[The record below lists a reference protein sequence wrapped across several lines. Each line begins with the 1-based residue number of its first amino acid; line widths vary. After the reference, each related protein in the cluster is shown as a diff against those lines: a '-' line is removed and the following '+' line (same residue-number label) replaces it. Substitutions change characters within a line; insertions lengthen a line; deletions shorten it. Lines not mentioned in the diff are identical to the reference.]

1 MVKYGEKLVALQYP
15 PWKAYYLD
23 YNRLKVILEQDD
35 VDPLQHPRGANI
47 GSSYASGLSRL
58 SHRRRPRGSNEPPL
72 SVRFLQTLTQE
83 IETIVTFFLKQQ
95 GEIAQELGQDCKQE
109 LQDIAETYYTAPTMQ
124 YDTDF
129 NNVYTSYTSSL
140 SSIATNSTTLPVEN
154 HANKQMR
161 LDRITALRERYH
173 AAGMKLYHLI
183 QFVEVNVTGIRKIL
197 KKHDKLMRPR
207 TATPWFFG
215 TENHSLTLTAAVAG
229 ADGPI
234 HRSSSGHGPNK
245 NHHRGCLLLKPLLND
260 TTITALAIMLEEALI
275 QLALWQQAEEQSEKP
290 VTMSERS
297 NHNILTED
305 NTTRHHRTVSAAQI
319 ARPQP
324 PPRPPPLS
332 LPPMVRRSYTDPEL
346 LDVSTIAIGSCGSDG
361 SGDSNYSY
369 YADQAAYYRR
379 MFSDSVAHYYQYFV
393 SSPRAVARSSVAT
406 PSPLP
411 KAKRQVI
418 LQDDVLIKI
427 QVARSRLQQT
437 SEFVEMLAAGSMMTL
452 MGEED
457 EEDRLRR
464 RRGGPLAPTAQDSFL
479 EDEKE
484 WKELQEKQQQLLE
497 QEEPTCFHRPWISHQ
512 LNFLSTFLYMTNY
525 YIVAP
530 TSGSYAQKVG
540 SNVALS
546 STIIGMTPFAAL
558 ISTLL
563 YSWWTS
569 HSYKYAL
576 VFASVCSVIGNFCY
590 AMGLPQHSLTLVLVG
605 RLLNGFGSARSI
617 NRRYI
622 ADTYSRSERT
632 AASAYFVTAGALGMA
647 AGPAIASILDIATK
661 RSNSHYWQE
670 ENAPGWVMFAMWS
683 LYLICLL
690 LFFQDPPRR
699 QHKHHESE
707 KKEPERSTSTNGES
721 RPLLPA
727 AAHQFSEPVDE
738 QNILSNVVVMTT
750 FLIYFVLKFMLECI
764 LSSSGT
770 VTRYYFEWSGTLSG
784 VYLAMLGLLML
795 PANYGV
801 AVLSRTYED
810 KDLIV
815 GMQVA
820 MLLGCVAIINF
831 SGSIFH
837 YNLVQYMSAS
847 VIIFLSASALEGP
860 TMSLLSK
867 TIPKSWSKGILNV
880 GLLATEAGT
889 FGRVVGDLF
898 LSICGTRGLEY
909 LINSAFG
916 TASVFCAVSLAV
928 SYHFYDRLEPM
939 DKDD

>member
-1 MVKYGEKLVALQYP
+1 M
-15 PWKAYYLD
+15 
-23 YNRLKVILEQDD
+23 EQDD
-35 VDPLQHPRGANI
+35 VVDPLQHPRGGNI
-47 GSSYASGLSRL
+47 GSSYASGLARL
-58 SHRRRPRGSNEPPL
+58 SHRRRPRGPNEPPL
-72 SVRFLQTLTQE
+72 SVRFLQALTQE

-109 LQDIAETYYTAPTMQ
+109 LQDIAESYYYTATSIL
-124 YDTDF
+124 DTDLVT
-129 NNVYTSYTSSL
+129 NYGTSS
-140 SSIATNSTTLPVEN
+140 ATNSMMMTPPVKN
-154 HANKQMR
+154 HHANKQMR
-161 LDRITALRERYH
+161 LDRIATLRKRYH
-173 AAGMKLYHLI
+173 AAGMQLYHLI

-215 TENHSLTLTAAVAG
+215 TDDHPPSSLSLTAAVAVS
-229 ADGPI
+229 DGPI
-234 HRSSSGHGPNK
+234 HRHSSSP

-275 QLALWQQAEEQSEKP
+275 QLALWQKAEEQSEKR
-290 VTMSERS
+290 VTDR
-297 NHNILTED
+297 NNNINTMTED
-305 NTTRHHRTVSAAQI
+305 YTTGHHRTASSALTSWSA
-319 ARPQP
+319 P
-324 PPRPPPLS
+324 PPPPPLS
-332 LPPMVRRSYTDPEL
+332 LPSMVRRSYTDPEL
-346 LDVSTIAIGSCGSDG
+346 VDASTIAIGSDG

-379 MFSDSVAHYYQYFV
+379 LFSDSVAHYYQYFV
-393 SSPRAVARSSVAT
+393 SSPRTVTRSSVAT
-406 PSPLP
+406 ASTS
-411 KAKRQVI
+411 KTKRQVI

-437 SEFVEMLAAGSMMTL
+437 SEFVEMLAVGSMMTL

-457 EEDRLRR
+457 EEDHLR
-464 RRGGPLAPTAQDSFL
+464 RRGGGLLAPTAQDSFL

-484 WKELQEKQQQLLE
+484 WKELQEKQQLLE
-497 QEEPTCFHRPWISHQ
+497 QEEPSWFHRPWISHQ

-540 SNVALS
+540 SKVALS

-576 VFASVCSVIGNFCY
+576 VFACVCSVIGNFCY
-590 AMGLPQHSLTLVLVG
+590 AMGLPQHSLSMVLVG

-647 AGPAIASILDIATK
+647 AGPAIASILDIATESSSS
-661 RSNSHYWQE
+661 RYWQE
-670 ENAPGWVMFAMWS
+670 ENAPGWVMFVMWS
-683 LYLICLL
+683 VYLICLL
-690 LFFQDPPRR
+690 LFFRDPPRR

-721 RPLLPA
+721 RPLLQAVPY
-727 AAHQFSEPVDE
+727 HQLSEAVDE
-738 QNILSNVVVMTT
+738 PNILSNVAVMTT

-770 VTRYYFEWSGTLSG
+770 VTRYYFEWSGKLSG

-810 KDLIV
+810 KDLII

-820 MLLGCVAIINF
+820 MLVGCVAIINF
-831 SGSIFH
+831 SGSILH

-898 LSICGTRGLEY
+898 LSICATRGLEY
-909 LINSAFG
+909 LINSTFG
-916 TASVFCAVSLAV
+916 TASVLCASSLAI